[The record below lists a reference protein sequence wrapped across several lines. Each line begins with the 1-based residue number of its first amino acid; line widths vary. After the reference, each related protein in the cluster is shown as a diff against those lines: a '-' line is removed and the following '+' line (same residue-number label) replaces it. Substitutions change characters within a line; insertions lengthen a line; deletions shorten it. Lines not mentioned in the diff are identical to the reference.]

1 MGTTSLDVRIN
12 KVRIVS
18 QKALFKGYLKVTV
31 FLLQAEDSVSGLE
44 GKKIR
49 PSGLAAW
56 ASPILVLTSGQNP
69 VDGGDRK
76 VAATIL
82 LANCSKKAEL

>member
-49 PSGLAAW
+49 PSGLAA
-56 ASPILVLTSGQNP
+56 
-69 VDGGDRK
+69 
-76 VAATIL
+76 
-82 LANCSKKAEL
+82 